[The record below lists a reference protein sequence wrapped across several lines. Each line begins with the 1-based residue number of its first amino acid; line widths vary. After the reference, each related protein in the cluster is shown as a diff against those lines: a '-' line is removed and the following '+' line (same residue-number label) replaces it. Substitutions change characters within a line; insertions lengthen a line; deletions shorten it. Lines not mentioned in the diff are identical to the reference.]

1 MQRLNTLNM
10 LLEMT
15 KEAERLASEGVQ
27 TERINTLIG
36 SIRRKAHEEQ
46 EKLGR
51 DQRQSESFIPTR
63 YQPCMIGIREECNFG
78 RSSIPSVS
86 ALGGRLGRIR
96 EEIDRT
102 IKEMKVS
109 SRIM

>member
-27 TERINTLIG
+27 TERINTLMAK
-36 SIRRKAHEEQ
+36 IRRKAHEEQ

-63 YQPCMIGIREECNFG
+63 YELCMIGISEECSFG
-78 RSSIPSVS
+78 RSSIPGVS

-102 IKEMKVS
+102 IKEVKVN